1 MGRNSAFWRRV
12 AYGIFGA
19 GTAVAIAG
27 TCLWF
32 QLLSPYGY
40 APPPGLAAIDTTQV
54 HRVFAY
60 GTLRYRPVRWLV
72 IGDATEPR
80 MARLSGFH
88 ADGLNVV
95 ADAAARVDG
104 VVFEVTATGLK
115 ALDRYE
121 RLGVRYERVEMT
133 LDDGE
138 AAWVYRRLQP

>member
-1 MGRNSAFWRRV
+1 MGRSNTFWRRLE
-12 AYGIFGA
+12 YWISGA
-19 GTAVAIAG
+19 GAATAIVGA
-27 TCLWF
+27 CLWYL
-32 QLLSPYGY
+32 LLSPYGY
-40 APPPGLAAIDTTQV
+40 APPPGLAQIDTTHA

-72 IGDATEPR
+72 IGDATIPR
-80 MARLSGFH
+80 MARLSGFR

-104 VVFEVTATGLK
+104 VVFEVTAAGLK

-121 RLGVRYERVEMT
+121 RLGIRYERVEMT

-138 AAWVYRRLQP
+138 TAWVYRRLKP